1 MLRRVGTEIVFRR
14 LSTSVTTFTGRQQ
27 TIVLRQSLSA
37 PFVSASQGVPSSS
50 FSTLQTHRAESSF
63 RASPMSSHMRSLST
77 ETPAAAETPAEAPA
91 AKSPEQLKLEEA
103 EQVAKKLKN
112 EVAELKKQITAFEE
126 EKKEMQDWMLRY
138 KAEAENARKIAHRD
152 VENAKKYGITNFAK
166 SLLDVNDNL
175 KLAIENTPTHLV
187 TGDHADKPLKDLYE
201 GVAMTRRILLGIF
214 ETNLIEEYDPMNQP
228 FDPDLHEALFQIP
241 FQEGGPAPNTVSSVV
256 RTGYKIHD
264 RIIRVAK
271 VGVVTKH

>member
-14 LSTSVTTFTGRQQ
+14 LTTLNTFSAGRQT
-27 TIVLRQSLSA
+27 TIVLSQSLS
-37 PFVSASQGVPSSS
+37 PFVSAPQDVPSSS
-50 FSTLQTHRAESSF
+50 FSTLQTHRADSSF
-63 RASPMSSHMRSLST
+63 RTSPISSHMRSFST
-77 ETPAAAETPAEAPA
+77 ETPPPAAEAPA
-91 AKSPEQLKLEEA
+91 VKTPEQLKLEEA
-103 EQVAKKLKN
+103 EQTAQKLKN

-187 TGDHADKPLKDLYE
+187 SGDHVDKPLKDLYE

-241 FQEGGPAPNTVSSVV
+241 FQEGGPAPNTVTSVV

-271 VGVVTKH
+271 VGVVPKH

>member
-1 MLRRVGTEIVFRR
+1 
-14 LSTSVTTFTGRQQ
+14 
-27 TIVLRQSLSA
+27 
-37 PFVSASQGVPSSS
+37 
-50 FSTLQTHRAESSF
+50 
-63 RASPMSSHMRSLST
+63 MRSLST
-77 ETPAAAETPAEAPA
+77 ETPAAAETPAEAPAEAPA

-187 TGDHADKPLKDLYE
+187 TGDHVDKPLKDLYE